1 MKKSLAISL
10 VLLLLVLGG
19 AGLLYERLFGAS
31 SSTTTP
37 VGATDDPVA
46 TATTTTTGGP
56 SDTPTASVDGGVAV
70 ASARGVGD
78 AGAAG
83 ATTTGSESPTATGPR
98 TAIATM
104 VQGFVE
110 MRAGAAEAWKKLA
123 VNDALND
130 DDAVRT
136 GRNGEAHIRLSDG
149 IVVRLS
155 PRSEFTIR
163 ELAAGASRVRLETG
177 HVSAAVDSSKGEVL
191 RVEAKGSDA
200 VAETRGGEFGMVTD
214 GAGQVAVAT
223 TTGSVNLTARGST
236 VQVDAGK
243 TSSVTK
249 GEGPSAPVALP
260 SSLLLKVADPV
271 RKTTNARSTVVEG
284 TTSPGALVV
293 AQETTVV
300 ADKSGKFRVPV
311 RLADGANAIGVAVV
325 DALGRRKEVALPE
338 IVLDR
343 KKPEIDAQM
352 TWGGN

>member
-1 MKKSLAISL
+1 MKKALAVSL

-19 AGLLYERLFGAS
+19 AALLYERLFGS
-31 SSTTTP
+31 ETTTTAIDGPPPTDGPNVTPPPP
-37 VGATDDPVA
+37 VVDAGAAVA
-46 TATTTTTGGP
+46 TAPTGADGGVAGSATTTTTP
-56 SDTPTASVDGGVAV
+56 PA
-70 ASARGVGD
+70 
-78 AGAAG
+78 
-83 ATTTGSESPTATGPR
+83 GPR
-98 TAIATM
+98 AAVATM

-110 MRAGAAEAWKKLA
+110 MRTGANEPWKKLS
-123 VNDALND
+123 VNDQLDD

-163 ELAAGASRVRLETG
+163 ELAAGASRVRLEAG
-177 HVSAAVDSSKGEVL
+177 HVSAAVDGATGEVL

-236 VQVDAGK
+236 VEVGAGK

-249 GEGPSAPVALP
+249 GGGPSAPVALP
-260 SSLLLKVADPV
+260 ASLLLKVADPV
-271 RKTTNARSTVVEG
+271 RKTTNARSTVIEG

-293 AQETTVV
+293 AQDTTVV

-311 RLADGANAIGVAVV
+311 RLSDGANAIGVAVV
-325 DALGRRKEVALPE
+325 DAMGRRKEVALPE